1 MSYWFEKYI
10 VEVTAIFQSV
20 LVIFSNS
27 ELIVRLQY
35 VICLLT
41 EHGIALSQTKQF
53 DVLDLYKTR
62 TQDEL
67 SLILFFF

>member
-27 ELIVRLQY
+27 DIYPIHTNFIVTKRDHMVTKNLGAKSSSQRAD
-35 VICLLT
+35 LLP
-41 EHGIALSQTKQF
+41 ETK
-53 DVLDLYKTR
+53 
-62 TQDEL
+62 
-67 SLILFFF
+67 